1 MARDIALYHH
11 ERFDGSGY
19 PSGLRGDTIPLPARI
34 LAVVDVYDALTSK
47 RVYKEEFSHIVAKGM
62 IGNDAGSHFDPE
74 IVEAFLATE
83 EEIVATRIDFAPAI
97 S

>member
-1 MARDIALYHH
+1 
-11 ERFDGSGY
+11 
-19 PSGLRGDTIPLPARI
+19 
-34 LAVVDVYDALTSK
+34 
-47 RVYKEEFSHIVAKGM
+47 M